1 MPAVI
6 LNFFHKNNTD
16 ESLELIFDDKN
27 FVDVNREKE
36 YIQIW
41 TLGDPNKYS
50 NQLDKIFEEKNN
62 EYKSSFVEYLIAG

>member
-6 LNFFHKNNTD
+6 LNFFHKNNND

-41 TLGDPNKYS
+41 TLGDPTTYS
-50 NQLDKIFEEKNN
+50 K
-62 EYKSSFVEYLIAG
+62 

>member
-1 MPAVI
+1 VPAVI